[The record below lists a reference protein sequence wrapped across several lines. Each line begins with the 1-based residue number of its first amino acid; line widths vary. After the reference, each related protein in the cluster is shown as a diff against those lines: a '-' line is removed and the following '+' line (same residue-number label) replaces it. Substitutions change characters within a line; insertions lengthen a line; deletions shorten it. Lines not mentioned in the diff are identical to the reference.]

1 MVQVAHQGAGAPKPA
16 PGRHSNA
23 PIKPESQSI
32 LSKIVARRL
41 GLFPQF
47 NGAFAFE
54 HVKCPP
60 CRRVQH
66 TGDKFWLLAGAD
78 SDKGASHHGS
88 ICPLPSSYPI
98 ATLRQI
104 KTVHAGCR

>member
-1 MVQVAHQGAGAPKPA
+1 LRDAIRRTTSAPPGQITRQGRNSEA
-16 PGRHSNA
+16 RLSRFNHHSNA

-47 NGAFAFE
+47 NGAFTFE

-66 TGDKFWLLAGAD
+66 TGDKFWLLAEF
-78 SDKGASHHGS
+78 
-88 ICPLPSSYPI
+88 
-98 ATLRQI
+98 
-104 KTVHAGCR
+104 